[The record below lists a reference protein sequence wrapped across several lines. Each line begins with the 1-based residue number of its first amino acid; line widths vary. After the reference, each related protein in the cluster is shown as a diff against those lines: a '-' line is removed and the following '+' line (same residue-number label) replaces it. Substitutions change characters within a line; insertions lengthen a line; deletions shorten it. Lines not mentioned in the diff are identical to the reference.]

1 MKVYPD
7 LDRAQSAHAGR
18 TKNSSNQRYIML
30 TIGLLSLVLIPV
42 VVDIALRGR
51 HRTIELSMVRPD

>member
-1 MKVYPD
+1 
-7 LDRAQSAHAGR
+7 
-18 TKNSSNQRYIML
+18 ML

-42 VVDIALRGR
+42 VVDISLRGR

>member
-1 MKVYPD
+1 
-7 LDRAQSAHAGR
+7 
-18 TKNSSNQRYIML
+18 ML